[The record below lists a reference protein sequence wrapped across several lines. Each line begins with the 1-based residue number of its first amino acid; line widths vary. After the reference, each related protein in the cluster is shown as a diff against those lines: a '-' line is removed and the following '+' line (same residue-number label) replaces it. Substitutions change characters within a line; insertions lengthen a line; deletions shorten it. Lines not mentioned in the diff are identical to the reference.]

1 MEDKRPIFLEHFE
14 PQILTNDRHQFRKHR
29 HINLEIL
36 IHFGDIDT
44 FKEETIFHLRNL
56 RVAALSATELE
67 VSIIISN
74 NHSKEKCSKKFKN
87 NYKWCFPFP
96 YAK

>member
-14 PQILTNDRHQFRKHR
+14 PQILTNDQHQFRKHR

-44 FKEETIFHLRNL
+44 IWR
-56 RVAALSATELE
+56 
-67 VSIIISN
+67 
-74 NHSKEKCSKKFKN
+74 
-87 NYKWCFPFP
+87 Y
-96 YAK
+96 